1 MNASF
6 HTLGCRLNQAD
17 SATVA
22 DDLARHGFQIVPFG
36 EPADLVVINSCSVT
50 ATASQKT
57 RQALRNA
64 RKHQPD
70 AFIVLMGCDATVAD
84 MSSFPDADMIVPNPR
99 PAPLSQLLP
108 VPLVRTVSQQRFT
121 PGVPADDF
129 TCEGTGLFAEK
140 TRANLKVQEGCDFFC
155 TYCIVPYSRGPAR
168 SRNLDDVLRE
178 ARQLIERGHREI
190 VLSGVNITTYN
201 NSGAD
206 LADLMERLLDLHPEV
221 RYRLGSAEPGPVVHK
236 VVKLMT
242 QTNRICRFLHLPLQ
256 YGEDSILSKMNRHYD
271 TRQFRDLVFEANES
285 VPDICFGTDVIVGF
299 PGETD
304 ETFDKCLAYITSLP
318 FGLMHVFTYS
328 PRQGTPAAEMPGRPD
343 GRTAERRSACLLK
356 LAEQKA
362 RLFAEANVG
371 KTLEVLIENTSPPSG
386 WSDNYL
392 QVTIEDAN
400 SLPQNS
406 LHKVKI
412 ISTGDDRNVIGRLN
426 K

>member
-17 SATVA
+17 SAAVA
-22 DDLARHGFQIVPFG
+22 DDLARHGFTIVPFG
-36 EPADLVVINSCSVT
+36 EPSDIVVINSCSVT
-50 ATASQKT
+50 STASQKT

-84 MSSFPDADMIVPNPR
+84 AASFPDADMIVPNPR

-108 VPLVRTVSQQRFT
+108 SPLARPKSQLRPT
-121 PGVPADDF
+121 AGEADDDF

-168 SRNLDDVLRE
+168 SRNLEDVLRE
-178 ARQLIERGHREI
+178 ARQLIKRGHREI

-206 LADLMERLLDLHPEV
+206 LANLMERLLDLHPDV

-236 VVKLMT
+236 VVKLMA
-242 QTNRICRFLHLPLQ
+242 QTDRVCRFLHLPLQ
-256 YGEDSILSKMNRHYD
+256 YGEDSILANMNRHYD
-271 TRQFRDLVFEANES
+271 TRQFRDLVLEANDS
-285 VPDICFGTDVIVGF
+285 VPGICFGTDVIVGF

-304 ETFDKCLAYITSLP
+304 ATFDKCLAFIDALP

-328 PRQGTPAAEMPGRPD
+328 PRQGTPAATMPGRPD
-343 GRTAERRSACLLK
+343 GRIADRRSACLLK

-362 RLFAEANVG
+362 RQFAEANIG
-371 KTLEVLIENTSPPSG
+371 KTLEVLIENTTPPSG

-392 QVTIEDAN
+392 YVSIENAAT
-400 SLPQNS
+400 LPQNS

-412 ISTGDDRNVIGRLN
+412 LSAGDDRNVVGKLL
-426 K
+426 